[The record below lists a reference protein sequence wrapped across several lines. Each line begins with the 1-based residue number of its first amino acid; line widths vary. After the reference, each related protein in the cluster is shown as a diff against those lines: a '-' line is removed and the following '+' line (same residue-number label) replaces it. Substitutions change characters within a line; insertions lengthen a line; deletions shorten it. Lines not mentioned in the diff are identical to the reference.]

1 MMIST
6 DEIENIRRTLKKT
19 KDDINN
25 PIDLSLPVILPFRGN
40 KKIKLIIIGQ
50 DPTIKN
56 QITRKEI
63 KCTLN
68 MDKRGSLKKYIES
81 ILENLEL
88 TIENLYATNIYKYFY
103 SIPPA
108 KTPHI
113 LFNHLQ
119 PNLEVLKRELNEF
132 PDTPII
138 TLGEPVLQLLANE
151 KAKVRDYW
159 GYEKN
164 TGKTNC
170 KFKFSNANENK
181 LKRDFFPF
189 PHQPSIRKE
198 FYKNNIKNY
207 LKYLLNNLT

>member
-1 MMIST
+1 MIST
-6 DEIENIRRTLKKT
+6 DEIEYIRRILKKT
-19 KDDINN
+19 NDDINN
-25 PIDLSLPVILPFRGN
+25 PIDLSLPVILPLRGN

-56 QITRKEI
+56 QETRKEI

-68 MDKRGSLKKYIES
+68 LDKKGSLKRYIEL

-88 TIENLYATNIYKYFY
+88 TIDNLYATNIFKYFY

-108 KTPHI
+108 KTPHV

-119 PNLEVLKRELNEF
+119 TNLEILNKELSEF

-138 TLGEPVLQLLANE
+138 TLGEPVLQLLTNE

-159 GYEKN
+159 GYEKK
-164 TGKTNC
+164 TGKTNGR
-170 KFKFSNANENK
+170 FKFSYANENK
-181 LKRDFFPF
+181 LKRKFFL
-189 PHQPSIRKE
+189 S
-198 FYKNNIKNY
+198 Y
-207 LKYLLNNLT
+207 LYSFVLFLCVVRW